1 MPFLALQEIIKG
13 NRLLPAY
20 LLIACLLTLDFS
32 FRLIPFSN
40 DQIVLAEV
48 DQFEVAYRPELGD
61 EGYKAIYKLVTHY
74 DRTSFEVSEKK
85 EEVARESS
93 ATGVMTGFTKLGD
106 FNYRL
111 VGIFAAETVFAILE
125 KRGKDVDTSGTIKVA
140 LGENIDQLFVAAI
153 STKSVELRGDMGE
166 RITLKLF
173 EPCLD
178 LVCTNNGRDAVITDR
193 NE

>member
-1 MPFLALQEIIKG
+1 MPFLALQKILKSK
-13 NRLLPAY
+13 RLLPVY
-20 LLIACLLTLDFS
+20 LLMLFVLTLDFS
-32 FRLIPFSN
+32 SRLMPFSD
-40 DQIVLAEV
+40 DQMLIAEV
-48 DQFEVAYRPELGD
+48 DQFDLAYRPELGD
-61 EGYKAIYKLVTHY
+61 ERYKNIYRLVTYY
-74 DRTSFEVSEKK
+74 DRTSLEVSEKK

-93 ATGVMTGFTKLGD
+93 ATGVMTGYTKLGD

-140 LGENIDQLFVAAI
+140 LGEKIDQLFVAAI

-166 RITLKLF
+166 EITLKLF

-178 LVCTNNGRDAVITDR
+178 LGCTNNGRDAVITDR
-193 NE
+193 NK

>member
-1 MPFLALQEIIKG
+1 MPFLALQKILKSK
-13 NRLLPAY
+13 RLLPVC
-20 LLIACLLTLDFS
+20 LLMLFVLTLDFS
-32 FRLIPFSN
+32 SRLMPFSD
-40 DQIVLAEV
+40 DQMLIAEV
-48 DQFEVAYRPELGD
+48 DQFDLAYRPELGD

-85 EEVARESS
+85 EEVARDSS

-140 LGENIDQLFVAAI
+140 LGEKIDQLFVAAI

-166 RITLKLF
+166 EITLKLF

-193 NE
+193 NK

>member
-74 DRTSFEVSEKK
+74 DRTSPEV
-85 EEVARESS
+85 R
-93 ATGVMTGFTKLGD
+93 
-106 FNYRL
+106 
-111 VGIFAAETVFAILE
+111 
-125 KRGKDVDTSGTIKVA
+125 
-140 LGENIDQLFVAAI
+140 
-153 STKSVELRGDMGE
+153 
-166 RITLKLF
+166 
-173 EPCLD
+173 
-178 LVCTNNGRDAVITDR
+178 
-193 NE
+193 

>member
-1 MPFLALQEIIKG
+1 MPFLALQKILESK
-13 NRLLPAY
+13 RLLPVY
-20 LLIACLLTLDFS
+20 LLMLFVLTLDFS
-32 FRLIPFSN
+32 SRLMPFSD
-40 DQIVLAEV
+40 DQMPIAEV
-48 DQFEVAYRPELGD
+48 DQFDLAYRPELGD
-61 EGYKAIYKLVTHY
+61 ERYKNIYRLVTYY
-74 DRTSFEVSEKK
+74 DRTSLEVSEKK

-93 ATGVMTGFTKLGD
+93 ATGVMTGYTKLGD

-140 LGENIDQLFVAAI
+140 LGEKIDQLFVAAI

-166 RITLKLF
+166 EITLKLF

-193 NE
+193 NK

>member
-1 MPFLALQEIIKG
+1 MPFLALQKILESK
-13 NRLLPAY
+13 RLLPVY
-20 LLIACLLTLDFS
+20 LLMLFVLTLDFS
-32 FRLIPFSN
+32 SRLMPFSD
-40 DQIVLAEV
+40 DQMLIAEV
-48 DQFEVAYRPELGD
+48 DQFDLAYRPELGD
-61 EGYKAIYKLVTHY
+61 ERYKNIYRLVTYY
-74 DRTSFEVSEKK
+74 DRTSLEVSEKK

-93 ATGVMTGFTKLGD
+93 ATGVMTGYTKLGD

-140 LGENIDQLFVAAI
+140 LGEKIDQLFVAAI

-166 RITLKLF
+166 EITLKLF

-193 NE
+193 NK